1 MAIRVIN
8 AGALTT
14 VQDAG
19 RSGFLQYGVTG
30 CGAMDRKAYEDAN
43 KLVGNEGSEAVIE
56 MTLYGGIYEFTCD
69 TSAAVTGADMGVE
82 TYRTLRVKAGERL
95 VFGPAKDGCRTY
107 LAVQGGIQVPL
118 VMGSRST
125 DLKAKIGGL
134 EGRKLRAGDVLETVE
149 GLDAAAERSLARP
162 EISQEFTLR
171 VIAGPQDDRF
181 TDKGLKIFYSSEF
194 TVSNDSD
201 RMGIRLSGPAI
212 ESAGTS
218 DIVSDAIVFGSV
230 QITSAGLPIVL
241 MADRQTTG
249 GYAKIATVCSFD
261 LPKLAQARPGA
272 KVRFK
277 EISIGEAER
286 CHTKR

>member
-1 MAIRVIN
+1 MALRVIN

-14 VQDAG
+14 IQDGG
-19 RSGFLQYGVTG
+19 RRGFLQYGITG
-30 CGAMDRKAYEDAN
+30 CGAMDRIAYEDAN
-43 KLVGNEGSEAVIE
+43 LLAGNMGGEAVLE
-56 MTLYGGIYEFTCD
+56 MTLYGGVYEFTED
-69 TSAAVTGADMGVE
+69 ATIAVTGADMGVP

-95 VFGPAKDGCRTY
+95 IFGPAKDGCRTY
-107 LAVQGGIQVPL
+107 LAVLGGLDVPE

-134 EGRKLRAGDVLETVE
+134 EGRKLRAGDVIATPGAGEYV
-149 GLDAAAERSLARP
+149 AERALPKPVIAQSI
-162 EISQEFTLR
+162 EVR
-171 VIAGPQDDRF
+171 VIAGPQDDCF
-181 TDKGLKIFYSSEF
+181 TAAGLKTFYASEY

-201 RMGIRLSGPAI
+201 RMGIRLSGPSI
-212 ESAGTS
+212 ESRGSS
-218 DIVSDAIVFGSV
+218 DIVSDAIVFGSI

-277 EISIGEAER
+277 QISVEEAER
-286 CHTKR
+286 WHTKK